1 MARVRCAERVWRP
14 MQVLSHPYLRVRV
27 AILSDVVA
35 RGEACVRE
43 KRMRR
48 LNVRRA

>member
-14 MQVLSHPYLRVRV
+14 MVVPSHPYLRVRV
-27 AILSDVVA
+27 AVLSDVVA

-43 KRMRR
+43 KRMEA
-48 LNVRRA
+48 V